1 MTKSTKALNKTQ
13 QYFQDNP
20 QMATIF
26 VGGLLERGRSLPEG
40 LQKAVG
46 EDVIER
52 ALNGDVTVWAELMI
66 DKPELFRDLP
76 LSLVEDLAW
85 EELLTNGTPAP
96 RGEPSSAPSSA
107 TAA

>member
-1 MTKSTKALNKTQ
+1 MTKSTKEPNKVQ
-13 QYFQDNP
+13 KYFRDNP
-20 QMATIF
+20 QMLTIF
-26 VGGLLERGRSLPEG
+26 VGGLLERNRSLPEG

-52 ALNGDVTVWAELMI
+52 ALNGDVTVWAELMMA
-66 DKPELFRDLP
+66 KPELFRLDP
-76 LSLVEDLAW
+76 LDLVEDLAW

-107 TAA
+107 TAV